1 MSTAEQLDD
10 IDRHLLVLLQEDAS
24 RPVSELAT
32 LVGLSTTP
40 CWKRIHNLKEAGV
53 IRKEVVLC
61 DPDKLDLGTTVFVE
75 ISTNQHN
82 DAWLKKFA
90 LAVRDIPEIV
100 DVYRMSGD
108 VDYLLR
114 VVVRDIQGYDAVYRR
129 LIAAC
134 ELSDV
139 SSSFAMERIK
149 SSTALP
155 IAGPVPTGKLA
166 AAPGVAKPTPR
177 RPRAAPLPAKAVG
190 RRRSTRAG

>member
-1 MSTAEQLDD
+1 MDD
-10 IDRHLLVLLQEDAS
+10 IDRRLLALLQEDAS
-24 RPVSELAT
+24 RPVSELAA

-40 CWKRIHNLKEAGV
+40 CWKRIHNLKEEG
-53 IRKEVVLC
+53 IICKEVVLC

-82 DAWLKKFA
+82 ETWLKKFA
-90 LAVRDIPEIV
+90 QAVQAIPEIV

-114 VVVRDIQGYDAVYRR
+114 VVVKDIQGYDAVYRR
-129 LIAAC
+129 LIHSC
-134 ELSDV
+134 ELHDV

-155 IAGPVPTGKLA
+155 VGGPLPPKP
-166 AAPGVAKPTPR
+166 AAPAKPKAGK
-177 RPRAAPLPAKAVG
+177 RAVRDAG
-190 RRRSTRAG
+190 R

>member
-1 MSTAEQLDD
+1 VTRAAPLAQRPKLDA
-10 IDRHLLVLLQEDAS
+10 IDREILALLQDDAS
-24 RPVSELAT
+24 RPVSEIASH
-32 LVGLSTTP
+32 VGLSTTP
-40 CWKRIHNLKEAGV
+40 CWKRINRLEKDGV
-53 IRKEVVLC
+53 ISKHVVLC
-61 DPDKLDLGTTVFVE
+61 DPDKLNLGTTVFVE

-90 LAVRDIPEIV
+90 SAVQAIPEIV

-114 VVVRDIQGYDAVYRR
+114 VVVQDIQGYDVVYKR
-129 LIAAC
+129 LIGSC

-155 IAGPVPTGKLA
+155 VRPLSSSQ
-166 AAPGVAKPTPR
+166 KPETPR
-177 RPRAAPLPAKAVG
+177 SKSPRKPSRTTIQPE
-190 RRRSTRAG
+190 

>member
-1 MSTAEQLDD
+1 MSAADKLDD
-10 IDRHLLVLLQEDAS
+10 IDRHLLALLQEDAS
-24 RPVSELAT
+24 RPVSELAA

-40 CWKRIHNLKEAGV
+40 CWKRIHNLKEEGV

-90 LAVRDIPEIV
+90 QAVRDIPEIV

-114 VVVRDIQGYDAVYRR
+114 VVVKDIQGYDAVYRR
-129 LIAAC
+129 LIHSC
-134 ELSDV
+134 ELHDV

-155 IAGPVPTGKLA
+155 VGLPPPADLRA
-166 AAPGVAKPTPR
+166 DAPANPR
-177 RPRAAPLPAKAVG
+177 TPAK
-190 RRRSTRAG
+190 RTRTAAG

>member
-1 MSTAEQLDD
+1 MLSAADNLDD

-24 RPVSELAT
+24 RPVSDLAV
-32 LVGLSTTP
+32 LVGLTTTP
-40 CWKRIHNLKEAGV
+40 CWKRIHNLKEEGV

-82 DAWLKKFA
+82 DTWLKKFA
-90 LAVRDIPEIV
+90 QVVSNIPEIV

-114 VVVRDIQGYDAVYRR
+114 VVVKDIQGYDSVYRR
-129 LIAAC
+129 LIRSC
-134 ELSDV
+134 EVYDV

-155 IAGPVPTGKLA
+155 IARLLRADPHADKLA
-166 AAPGVAKPTPR
+166 PEKRT
-177 RPRAAPLPAKAVG
+177 L
-190 RRRSTRAG
+190 RSRLT

>member
-1 MSTAEQLDD
+1 LSAADDLDD
-10 IDRHLLVLLQEDAS
+10 IDRHLLTLLQEDAS
-24 RPVSELAT
+24 RPVSELAA

-40 CWKRIHNLKEAGV
+40 CWKRIHNLKEEGV

-90 LAVRDIPEIV
+90 KAVREIPEIV

-114 VVVRDIQGYDAVYRR
+114 VVVKDIQGYDAVYRR
-129 LIAAC
+129 LIASC
-134 ELSDV
+134 ELNDV
-139 SSSFAMERIK
+139 SSSFAMEMIK

-155 IAGPVPTGKLA
+155 IVRTLPA
-166 AAPGVAKPTPR
+166 AAQADTPTQPQPPPRPRPIAKPPR
-177 RPRAAPLPAKAVG
+177 LATG
-190 RRRSTRAG
+190 